1 MEVWGAPFIQHN
13 IWIRAEVVESLTY
26 SIQILS
32 EQYKDLSSM
41 NYVLLQM
48 EGVLKQLH
56 VQNTEPQKSA
66 VGFS

>member
-1 MEVWGAPFIQHN
+1 
-13 IWIRAEVVESLTY
+13 
-26 SIQILS
+26 
-32 EQYKDLSSM
+32 M

-48 EGVLKQLH
+48 KGVLKQLH